1 MAHVRAANIGVF
13 VYFVISV
20 GASPYL
26 VIGFGYINYETV
38 FWAASQTIPSHRNYL
53 PSMTERQFL

>member
-1 MAHVRAANIGVF
+1 MCFI
-13 VYFVISV
+13 ISV

-38 FWAASQTIPSHRNYL
+38 FWAVYQTIPSHRTDL
-53 PSMTERQFL
+53 PSMTERQFF